1 MELSFSFE
9 TTGPDVEGQV
19 GAPVVSQVWVQYD
32 VNGDGVLAMSDVN
45 AMKVY
50 YQAREGDE
58 NWDTAKRADL
68 NEDGV
73 VDVEDLSMLME
84 ILLKME

>member
-1 MELSFSFE
+1 M
-9 TTGPDVEGQV
+9 